1 MSQPFATVRVDDL
14 KDMLTKRATI
24 ERLDG
29 DIAKSSHTL
38 MIRNMILRAVKKGQN
53 KPAAIANTAQ
63 SAIGKV
69 A

>member
-1 MSQPFATVRVDDL
+1 MTHPFAVVKVDDL

-24 ERLDG
+24 ERLAG

-38 MIRNMILRAVKKGQN
+38 MIRNMILRAVKNSQKQAQAHTQ
-53 KPAAIANTAQ
+53 PAQ
-63 SAIGKV
+63 SATKAI

>member
-53 KPAAIANTAQ
+53 KTSASVKTAQ
-63 SAIGKV
+63 NAIGKV
-69 A
+69 S